1 MGFFTWPTLTCMV
14 FTWIV
19 PHVGGFAPSIDIPET
34 TTEPPPTT
42 PDPETLPYF
51 LHYLNSSRITIN
63 KGKTAVLDCQ
73 VFRLKDRTVSWV
85 RRKGSNIHLLT
96 VGTATYHEN
105 EKYKLEFMEPNN
117 WQLVIHATDEGD
129 QGSYECQ
136 ISSHPPK
143 IRKVYLTINVPRLD
157 IHDGR
162 GQAIQEKF
170 YEVGSGIDLRCTG
183 QHVPKDS
190 IVWSRGDTRIVHAPE
205 AGVSLETSMGEGGPV
220 SILKVKEAAVKDS
233 GNYTC
238 SAPEADP
245 ATVRIQVLDGE
256 SSAAMQHSTNGAEN
270 LQIYYETIPL
280 GLLVL
285 VLICL
290 P

>member
-1 MGFFTWPTLTCMV
+1 MGVIIWPTLTCIV
-14 FTWIV
+14 FSWIV

-73 VFRLKDRTVSWV
+73 VFRLRDRTVQNKVISTIV
-85 RRKGSNIHLLT
+85 QIQNKNLSKI
-96 VGTATYHEN
+96 VQVQIQ
-105 EKYKLEFMEPNN
+105 YKIEFSEPNN

-136 ISSHPPK
+136 ISSHPTK
-143 IRKVYLTINVPRLD
+143 VRKVYLTINVPRLD

-162 GQAIQEKF
+162 GQAIREKF

-190 IVWSRGDTRIVHAPE
+190 IVWSKGDTRIVHAPE
-205 AGVSLETSMGEGGPV
+205 TGVSLESSPEEEDPV
-220 SILKVKEAAVKDS
+220 SILKVEKAAVKDS

-270 LQIYYETIPL
+270 LHPLLRNNTL

-285 VLICL
+285 ALICL